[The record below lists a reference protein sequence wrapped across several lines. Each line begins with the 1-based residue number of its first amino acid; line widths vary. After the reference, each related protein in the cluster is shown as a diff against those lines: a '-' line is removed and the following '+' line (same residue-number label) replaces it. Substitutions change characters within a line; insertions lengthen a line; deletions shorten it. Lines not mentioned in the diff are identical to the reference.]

1 MRLRDSVQLRLA
13 AFAFLNNETRVSP
26 YVSRERLESFSYQG
40 HRLALISGYRGIHKP
55 GDWDTV
61 LSVLSTERR
70 PDQGGYDDVERDDGT
85 LLYRF
90 MNNPGK
96 ELNAYNRALLKTSE
110 LGLPLI
116 LLEKKAPKVFEAFYP
131 VWIVGSSSEGVVV
144 SYQTPN
150 SELGEIVDLAAEAGT
165 GSDIRD
171 YVKSTAKRRIH
182 QEVFRSRVLSAY
194 GDRCAIC
201 KLGRR
206 GLLDAAHIIDDSHA
220 DGHAIVPNGLALC
233 RIHHGAYDQFL
244 IGIRPDR
251 TIEVAHDV
259 LEEVDG
265 PMLQHGLK
273 DIDQQRIRI
282 PRSTRNQPDP
292 RRLQWKYEKYL
303 THMR

>member
-1 MRLRDSVQLRLA
+1 MGIKDSVQLRLA
-13 AFAFLNNETRVSP
+13 AFEYLNKQARMSP
-26 YVSRERLESFSYQG
+26 YVSREQLESFEYQG
-40 HRLALISGYRGIHKP
+40 VRLPLISRYRGIHKP
-55 GDWDTV
+55 GDWRTV
-61 LSVLSTERR
+61 LSVLSTDRS

-90 MNNPGK
+90 MNNPGQD
-96 ELNAYNRALLKTSE
+96 LNAYNRALLTTGE

-116 LLEKKAPKVFEAFYP
+116 LLEKKASKLFEAFYP
-131 VWIVGSSSEGVVV
+131 VWIRGSSREGVII

-150 SELGEIVDLAAEAGT
+150 SELGEIVDLAAEAGP
-165 GSDIRD
+165 DIRD
-171 YVKSTAKRRIH
+171 YVKATAKRRIH

-206 GLLDAAHIIDDSHA
+206 GLLDAAHIIDDAHA

-233 RIHHGAYDQFL
+233 RIHHGAFDQFL

-273 DIDQQRIRI
+273 EIDRQEIRV
-282 PRSTRNQPDP
+282 PRSLRNQPDP
-292 RRLQWKYEKYL
+292 ERLQWKYERFL
-303 THMR
+303 ARTT

>member
-1 MRLRDSVQLRLA
+1 MGIKDSMQLRLA
-13 AFAFLNNETRVSP
+13 AFEYLNKQARMSP
-26 YVSRERLESFSYQG
+26 YVSREQLESFEYQG
-40 HRLALISGYRGIHKP
+40 VRLPLISGYRGIHKP
-55 GDWDTV
+55 GDWRTV
-61 LSVLSTERR
+61 LSVLSTDRS

-90 MNNPGK
+90 MNNPGQD
-96 ELNAYNRALLKTSE
+96 LNAYNRALLTTGE

-116 LLEKKAPKVFEAFYP
+116 LLEKKASKLFEAFYP
-131 VWIVGSSSEGVVV
+131 VWIRGSSREGVII

-150 SELGEIVDLAAEAGT
+150 SKLGEIVDLAAEAGP
-165 GSDIRD
+165 DIRD
-171 YVKSTAKRRIH
+171 YVKATAKRRIH

-206 GLLDAAHIIDDSHA
+206 GLLDAAHIIDDAHA

-233 RIHHGAYDQFL
+233 RIHHGAFDQFL

-273 DIDQQRIRI
+273 AIDRQEIRV
-282 PRSTRNQPDP
+282 PRSLRNQPDP
-292 RRLQWKYEKYL
+292 ERLQWKYERFL
-303 THMR
+303 ARTT

>member
-1 MRLRDSVQLRLA
+1 MQLRLA
-13 AFAFLNNETRVSP
+13 AFEYLNKQARMSP
-26 YVSRERLESFSYQG
+26 YVSREQLESFEYQG
-40 HRLALISGYRGIHKP
+40 VRLPLISGYRGIHKP
-55 GDWDTV
+55 GDWRTV
-61 LSVLSTERR
+61 LSVLSTDRS

-90 MNNPGK
+90 MNNPGQD
-96 ELNAYNRALLKTSE
+96 LNAYNRALLTTGE
-110 LGLPLI
+110 IGLPLI
-116 LLEKKAPKVFEAFYP
+116 LLEKKASKLFEAFYP
-131 VWIVGSSSEGVVV
+131 VWIRGSSREGVII

-150 SELGEIVDLAAEAGT
+150 SELGEIVDLAAEAGP
-165 GSDIRD
+165 DIRD
-171 YVKSTAKRRIH
+171 YVKATAKRRIH

-206 GLLDAAHIIDDSHA
+206 GLLDAAHIIDDAHA

-233 RIHHGAYDQFL
+233 RIHHGAFDQFL

-273 DIDQQRIRI
+273 AIDRQEIRV
-282 PRSTRNQPDP
+282 PRSLRNQPDP
-292 RRLQWKYEKYL
+292 ERLQWKYERFL
-303 THMR
+303 ARTT

>member
-1 MRLRDSVQLRLA
+1 MQLRLA
-13 AFAFLNNETRVSP
+13 AFEYLNKQARMSP
-26 YVSRERLESFSYQG
+26 YVSREQLESFEYQG
-40 HRLALISGYRGIHKP
+40 VRLPLISGYRGIHKP
-55 GDWDTV
+55 GDWRTV
-61 LSVLSTERR
+61 LSVLSTDRS

-90 MNNPGK
+90 MNNPGQD
-96 ELNAYNRALLKTSE
+96 LNAYNRALLTTGE

-116 LLEKKAPKVFEAFYP
+116 LLEKKASKLFEAFYP
-131 VWIVGSSSEGVVV
+131 VWIRGSSREGVII

-150 SELGEIVDLAAEAGT
+150 SKLGEIVDLAAEAGP
-165 GSDIRD
+165 DIRD
-171 YVKSTAKRRIH
+171 YVKATAKRRIH

-206 GLLDAAHIIDDSHA
+206 GLLDAAHIIDDAHA

-233 RIHHGAYDQFL
+233 RIHHGAFDQFL

-273 DIDQQRIRI
+273 AIDRQEIRV
-282 PRSTRNQPDP
+282 PRSLRNQPDP
-292 RRLQWKYEKYL
+292 ERLQWKYERFL
-303 THMR
+303 ARTT